1 LKSRIF
7 AAVGV
12 LLIVAGVLGLVY
24 GGFTYTQDS
33 KKADLGFMELKLKEQ
48 ERLEVPIWASITS
61 VAAGTVLLLIGR
73 KKN

>member
-1 LKSRIF
+1 MKSRVF

-33 KKADLGFMELKLKEQ
+33 KEADLGFVELKLKEQ
-48 ERLEVPIWASITS
+48 ERFEIPVWASVTT
-61 VAAGTVLLLIGR
+61 VAAGTVLLLFGR
-73 KKN
+73 KKS

>member
-1 LKSRIF
+1 MKSRIY